1 VVNDAPIPAGAF
13 AWRTFSMLTI
23 VRAAT
28 AAAVLSIAWVAMPV
42 PAHAAEDARTK
53 QQELMGACNKMA
65 AQKEVKGDDRKKF
78 MSACLKGEVPV
89 APARTPQQERMAN
102 CNKEAGTKALKGD
115 DRKKFM
121 SDCLKA

>member
-1 VVNDAPIPAGAF
+1 
-13 AWRTFSMLTI
+13 MLTI
-23 VRAAT
+23 VKAAT

>member
-1 VVNDAPIPAGAF
+1 
-13 AWRTFSMLTI
+13 MLTI

-53 QQELMGACNKMA
+53 QQELMGTCNKMA
-65 AQKEVKGDDRKKF
+65 GQKEMKGDDRKKF

-102 CNKEAGTKALKGD
+102 CNKEAGNKALKGD

>member
-1 VVNDAPIPAGAF
+1 MP
-13 AWRTFSMLTI
+13 SI
-23 VRAAT
+23 VRAVS
-28 AAAVLSIAWVAMPV
+28 AAAVLSIACVAMPFA
-42 PAHAAEDARTK
+42 AHAADDGRTK

-65 AQKEVKGDDRKKF
+65 AEKEVKGDDRKKF

-102 CNKEAGTKALKGD
+102 CNKDAGTKALKGD

-121 SDCLKA
+121 SDCLKG